1 MQAKVFC
8 KTVAKGIQAYYVS
21 VDGNSIYLFQQNY
34 RVSNKEFFSNG
45 VVVHALGKFRNVHST
60 SVRNTLE
67 KIPSYLRYV
76 EKEYGVEIYEKTKRR
91 KQGYN
96 VYYDSKKKGFKE
108 PDDYDIA

>member
-8 KTVAKGIQAYYVS
+8 KTVAKGIQAYYVT

-45 VVVHALGKFRNVHST
+45 VGVHALGKFRNVHST

-67 KIPSYLRYV
+67 KIPYAKVVALILRA
-76 EKEYGVEIYEKTKRR
+76 
-91 KQGYN
+91 GY
-96 VYYDSKKKGFKE
+96 KKLDLILF
-108 PDDYDIA
+108 